1 MSSQKLSNERFL
13 VLSGHAPIH
22 EFVRYIKTR
31 STDGQ
36 RADDVALTREWRQ
49 ANARLKEAVAT
60 DPKQVEMES
69 LEPLAPHL
77 AKQADDTLAQSKGS
91 KALEFLPHRWAN
103 VELDRLIVWQ
113 KYVNLGYANSIRDT
127 LPPKPTDQQILQLAA
142 GDRGEAPAV
151 HVNALGSNSFA
162 FSSRSN
168 DLRVLGA
175 VPLDPRNV
183 SGYEPYGNAA
193 AVLAVYVGYG
203 VNVMWAVRMGNR
215 VMLANGTHRAYALRA
230 HGVTHVPCVVSEV
243 TTRDDLDLLG
253 LPEGAK
259 NNESYFTRPR
269 PPMLRDFFDE
279 RLCKCIPVTRNQH
292 LIQLDLKF
300 ERLKFPAYQ

>member
-1 MSSQKLSNERFL
+1 MSSAQPPNERFL

-22 EFVRYIKTR
+22 EFVRYVKTR
-31 STDGQ
+31 ATDGQ

-49 ANARLKEAVAT
+49 ANARLKASVAS
-60 DPKQVEMES
+60 DPRHMEMES
-69 LEPLAPHL
+69 PEPLAPHL
-77 AKQADDTLAQSKGS
+77 ARIADATLANSKGS
-91 KALEFLPHRWAN
+91 KALEFVPHRWAN
-103 VELDRLIVWQ
+103 IELDRLIVWQ

-127 LPPKPTDQQILQLAA
+127 LPPKPSDEQILQLAT
-142 GDRGEAPAV
+142 GDRGEAPVV
-151 HVNALGSNSFA
+151 HVNSLGSNSFA

-193 AVLAVYVGYG
+193 AVLAVYVGYS
-203 VNVMWAVRMGNR
+203 VNVMWAVRLGNR

-230 HGVTHVPCVVSEV
+230 HGVTHVPCLISEAS
-243 TTRDDLDLLG
+243 TRDDLDLLG
-253 LPEGAK
+253 LPEGAR
-259 NNESYFTRPR
+259 NNESNFTRLR
-269 PPMLRDFFDE
+269 PPLLKDFFDE

-300 ERLKFPAYQ
+300 ERLKFPVYQ